1 MNWKAILAYTALLF
15 LFQCGTG
22 FASGFFDPLGWI
34 DAWNVLS
41 FLLCAALFAHM
52 TQRVTQHHLAHACLI
67 LAIYAVIADLLAA
80 LLPPDTTG
88 EPTLFVILEWVQ
100 LLASAGVGLLVGWLF
115 LRRPEQRQLL

>member
-22 FASGFFDPLGWI
+22 FASGFFDRI
-34 DAWNVLS
+34 NAWNVLS

-52 TQRVTQHHLAHACLI
+52 TQRVTQHRLAHACLI
-67 LAIYAVIADLLAA
+67 LAIYAVVADLLAA

-100 LLASAGVGLLVGWLF
+100 LLASAGFGLFVGWLF
-115 LRRPEQRQLL
+115 RRRPKKRQLL